1 MWAQALALFLVVF
14 LFEHQRAVEREK
26 ETVQYTKVNCGRLEK
41 ALIQMDTHS
50 ILLRLKVFSYS
61 EVIGLI
67 ASSAWI
73 GKHLIWRQASVCS
86 TEIANNISRQTK
98 AHWQKRDR
106 WIQNKCGFFLVGAYV
121 TNVFNFRA
129 SIEHDSLLA
138 LLECTAEKVSFL
150 SLSTFFLLW
159 QLCLSGFFSIYFLQ
173 FSHNTAPSEDWLPR
187 ALTHGPFFLVPSAWS
202 GSSSHALKVICWLQL
217 LVKLFRPW
225 QPALLL
231 TERSCQTGWLF
242 QLSQPICSKWRRRRR
257 KSGLC
262 VVGLFFNSKKPSFLF
277 C

>member
-1 MWAQALALFLVVF
+1 MPLLPCGCVCDKCIQLPSKY
-14 LFEHQRAVEREK
+14 RAWQPASFTRV
-26 ETVQYTKVNCGRLEK
+26 
-41 ALIQMDTHS
+41 
-50 ILLRLKVFSYS
+50 YS
-61 EVIGLI
+61 R
-67 ASSAWI
+67 
-73 GKHLIWRQASVCS
+73 K
-86 TEIANNISRQTK
+86 
-98 AHWQKRDR
+98 
-106 WIQNKCGFFLVGAYV
+106 
-121 TNVFNFRA
+121 
-129 SIEHDSLLA
+129 SL
-138 LLECTAEKVSFL
+138 L
-150 SLSTFFLLW
+150 SLSLCLFFLLW

-217 LVKLFRPW
+217 LVKLLRPW